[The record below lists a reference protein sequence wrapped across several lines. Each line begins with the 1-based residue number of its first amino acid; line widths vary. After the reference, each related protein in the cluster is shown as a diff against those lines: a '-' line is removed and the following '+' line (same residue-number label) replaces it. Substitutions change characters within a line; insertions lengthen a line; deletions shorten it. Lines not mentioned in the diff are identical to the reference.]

1 MMNLTLYRREMKG
14 SIRLLLIF
22 GAVMTLYISII
33 ISMYDPEMMKTL
45 DNFAEVMPDL
55 MASVGMKAHASN
67 LLGFMVSYLYGF
79 ILLIFP
85 MVFSILRGNALIARY
100 VDKGSM
106 LSLIAAPV
114 KRCTIAFTPVS
125 YTHLTLPTIA

>member
-1 MMNLTLYRREMKG
+1 
-14 SIRLLLIF
+14 
-22 GAVMTLYISII
+22 
-33 ISMYDPEMMKTL
+33 MYDPEMMKTL

-114 KRCTIAFTPVS
+114 KRCTIAFTQMSVLIS
-125 YTHLTLPTIA
+125 GIVLLIFYSTILELTCAAKGFP